1 MDVFSRS
8 VRPKRT
14 TRHNVEQPREV
25 GEPANDS
32 YPAKRLAPIRN
43 GSGQPGGRMAT
54 TQDGTIAELQRANTV
69 LQQEGNTARA
79 ERDAALARE
88 AALAEVLN
96 VINRSPGDPGPVFE
110 AILDKAHSLCGA
122 VVGNLTIYDGK
133 HFRAVATHGFS
144 EQIAA
149 LYRQPIPQNANHAAL
164 LRGERIVHIPDL
176 KAVRVDRDNE
186 VRRKLLDDTNVR
198 TLLGVPLRK
207 DGALLGLITAF
218 RTEVR
223 PFSEVE
229 IALLESFAAQAVVAM
244 ENARLLGELQER
256 TDDLQ
261 ESLEYQTATSD
272 VLKVIS
278 RSTFDLQPVL
288 ESLAATAARLCDT
301 DVAAIFRRDG
311 ELWRLA
317 TSFGF
322 PPEYEAE
329 WRRWGL
335 SLLIWTLKVLDGEPP
350 ASAVPCIFT
359 TWPRSLAYARGR
371 SGRATADRAGRAA
384 AARGRGG
391 RDDRARASTGRSLHR
406 PPD

>member
-14 TRHNVEQPREV
+14 TRHNVEQPRQV
-25 GEPANDS
+25 GEPANDG

-54 TQDGTIAELQRANTV
+54 TQDGTIAELPRANTV

-207 DGALLGLITAF
+207 DGVLLGLITAF

-261 ESLEYQTATSD
+261 ELLNTRLQSAT
-272 VLKVIS
+272 
-278 RSTFDLQPVL
+278 
-288 ESLAATAARLCDT
+288 
-301 DVAAIFRRDG
+301 
-311 ELWRLA
+311 
-317 TSFGF
+317 
-322 PPEYEAE
+322 
-329 WRRWGL
+329 
-335 SLLIWTLKVLDGEPP
+335 
-350 ASAVPCIFT
+350 
-359 TWPRSLAYARGR
+359 
-371 SGRATADRAGRAA
+371 
-384 AARGRGG
+384 
-391 RDDRARASTGRSLHR
+391 
-406 PPD
+406 